1 MLSAINKIVI
11 FLILA
16 NFFIESS
23 FGLVAPVFSVFI
35 VEDIKGGTLAV
46 AGFAA
51 AVYYIVKSVIQIFFG
66 IFLDKIKINKERSV
80 VITLVTGNLIMGLSA
95 LLYLVVET
103 PLHVYGV
110 QFLLAIGAALS
121 VPSWYT
127 LFSHH
132 LDKVK
137 ESFEWSLNSSI
148 TFGLGVGVAGAIGG
162 VIAEKLSFDFV
173 FIIAGLS
180 GLFGAVV
187 LIPLYNYLNRNY
199 WRTYKNPLT

>member
-35 VEDIKGGTLAV
+35 LEDIKGGTLAA

-51 AVYYIVKSVIQIFFG
+51 AVYYIVKSVLQIFVG
-66 IFLDKIKINKERSV
+66 IFLDKINKERSV
-80 VITLVTGNLIMGLSA
+80 AITLVTGNLVMGLSA
-95 LLYLVVET
+95 FLYLFVET
-103 PLHVYGV
+103 PLHIYGV
-110 QFLLAIGAALS
+110 QFLLATGAALS

-127 LFSHH
+127 LFSRH

-148 TFGLGVGVAGAIGG
+148 TFGLGVGMAGAIGG
-162 VIAEKLSFDFV
+162 VIAEKLGFDFV

-187 LIPLYNYLNRNY
+187 LIPLYNYLNRNC
-199 WRTYKNPLT
+199 WRIYKNP